1 MSVTEEERQLYQA
14 LKDLPDFDCFPIPQ
28 RWFKEFNIPPRNP
41 ITPAEYIKSN
51 YANKMM
57 FAPKDLPPIIINKPQ
72 KDGKL
77 LEFAPPEDIPVEVV
91 SKPFEYKEEEGFPAI
106 LPSLTEQSV
115 KDDDLDADL
124 H

>member
-1 MSVTEEERQLYQA
+1 MSVTQEERELYEA

-51 YANKMM
+51 YATRMM
-57 FAPKDLPPIIINKPQ
+57 FAPKDLPTIIIDKPQ

-77 LEFAPPEDIPVEVV
+77 IPFAPPEDIPVEVV
-91 SKPFEYKEEEGFPAI
+91 SKPFELKEGESFPAI
-106 LPSLTEQSV
+106 LPSLKEQSSMDENWV
-115 KDDDLDADL
+115 SNL